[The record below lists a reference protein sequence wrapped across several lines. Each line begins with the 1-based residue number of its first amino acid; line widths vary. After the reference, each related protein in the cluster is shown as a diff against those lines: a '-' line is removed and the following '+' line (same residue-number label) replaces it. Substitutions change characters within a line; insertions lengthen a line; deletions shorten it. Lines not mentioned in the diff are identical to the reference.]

1 MPACSGYTHTADTAN
16 ISITRGKSDSSPW
29 SEWSRAWT
37 NQHLLFAEQTTVG
50 LLFSDTCT
58 VSQVYK
64 SPQRTFCLDA
74 LKITRKNNQLTNQPG
89 QTYSIGQW
97 KIPTSLSSCWIST
110 RNGCPSRGRS
120 FFMAQTMI
128 SIWSWL
134 CSRPA
139 GRRFDAS
146 SASTTTCSA
155 SVSST
160 LLRSLGPL
168 SEMDKQVLLPF
179 STMGKK
185 IIKGEKKKDVS
196 SVVALLFDEKFLLE
210 VTWPKTTRGKKK
222 SKPIYYEEAQYRAS
236 PCVF

>member
-1 MPACSGYTHTADTAN
+1 MPACSGYTHAAGIQQTFQLHGGNQIQVLDLNEAEHGLTS
-16 ISITRGKSDSSPW
+16 ISCLLNKSQGW
-29 SEWSRAWT
+29 
-37 NQHLLFAEQTTVG
+37 QTTVG

-58 VSQVYK
+58 LSQVSK
-64 SPQRTFCLDA
+64 GPQRTFCLDA

-97 KIPTSLSSCWIST
+97 KIPTSLSSSWIST
-110 RNGCPSRGRS
+110 CNGCLSRGRY

-168 SEMDKQVLLPF
+168 SEMDKQVSLPS

-185 IIKGEKKKDVS
+185 IIKGEK
-196 SVVALLFDEKFLLE
+196 
-210 VTWPKTTRGKKK
+210 RKKK
-222 SKPIYYEEAQYRAS
+222 MCLQ
-236 PCVF
+236 